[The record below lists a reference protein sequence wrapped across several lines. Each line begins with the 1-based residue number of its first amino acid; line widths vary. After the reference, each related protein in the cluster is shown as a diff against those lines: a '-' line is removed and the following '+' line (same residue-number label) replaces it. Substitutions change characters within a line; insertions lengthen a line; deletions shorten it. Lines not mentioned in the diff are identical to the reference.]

1 MNSSSHR
8 YLSCWPRNTTT
19 ARLQATILTSCTKGQ
34 QRRGSSG
41 TKTTL
46 APTGFILVTPQV
58 TLPLPP
64 RAKRQSTAIEGGKGS
79 ISVDDARNV
88 CKETFLVCSEEVLDG

>member
-8 YLSCWPRNTTT
+8 YLSCWPRNTTI

-34 QRRGSSG
+34 QRRGSDG

-46 APTGFILVTPQV
+46 APSGHILVTPQV

-64 RAKRQSTAIEGGKGS
+64 RAKSQSTAIEGGKSG
-79 ISVDDARNV
+79 IFVDDARNV
-88 CKETFLVCSEEVLDG
+88 CKETFLVLF